1 MRFRHVCLEAVGYVL
16 PEEQVTSED
25 LETRLS
31 PVYERLNLP
40 AGRLEL
46 MTGIVERRFFPAGSK
61 PGPIS
66 AQAARLAV
74 EASGLPISAFGALIH
89 GSVCR
94 DQMEPATANLVHHR
108 AGLPREAL
116 VLDVSN
122 ACLGLLN
129 GALMLAQMIEAGQI
143 QAGVVVGAE
152 LGRGLVEGTIDSLL
166 HDAELTRQSIK
177 PAFAS
182 LTIGSAAAA
191 LVLCDRRLSQRGTRL
206 LGGCWRNDTAAHLLC
221 AGGVEAE
228 RSGDHRPR
236 MDTDSEALLEAGI
249 ELAEQTWQETCR
261 HLGWCDSTIRHV
273 FTHQVG
279 KAHRKLLLERLSLP
293 LTSDF
298 PIHDRFGNTG
308 AVALPLSLALGA
320 EQGHVPAGAP
330 VALLGIGSGLNS
342 LMLGLEWQSVA
353 VQGAVG
359 IETETPQAV
368 CLST

>member
-1 MRFRHVCLEAVGYVL
+1 MRFRHVCLEAVGYVV
-16 PEEQVTSED
+16 PEERITSDQIEAQ
-25 LETRLS
+25 LA
-31 PVYERLNLP
+31 PVYERLHLP

-46 MTGIVERRFFPAGSK
+46 MTGIQERRFFPRGSK

-66 AQAARLAV
+66 ARAAELAIQ
-74 EASGLPISAFGALIH
+74 ASGLPRSVFGALIH

-94 DQMEPATANLVHHR
+94 DQMEPATANLVHYR
-108 AGLPREAL
+108 VGLPKSAL

-129 GALMLAQMIEAGQI
+129 GAVLIAQMIEAGQI

-152 LGRGLVEGTIDSLL
+152 LGRDLVEGTIDSLL
-166 HDAELTRQSIK
+166 NDSRLTRQSIK

-191 LVLCDRRLSQRGTRL
+191 LVLCDRRLSQRQTRFT
-206 LGGCWRNDTAAHLLC
+206 GGAWSNDTEAHLLC
-221 AGGVEAE
+221 AGGVESAPV
-228 RSGDHRPR
+228 GDHRPR

-249 ELAEQTWQETCR
+249 RLADSTWQQTQAV
-261 HLGWCDSTIRHV
+261 LGWSAETVQRV

-279 KAHRKLLLERLSLP
+279 KAHRKLLLERLQLP
-293 LTSDF
+293 INSDF
-298 PIHDRFGNTG
+298 PVYQQFGNTG
-308 AVALPLSLALGA
+308 AAALPLSLALGA
-320 EQGHVPAGAP
+320 EQNHVPSGSR

-342 LMLGLEWQSVA
+342 LMLGLDWQSLA

-359 IETETPQAV
+359 V
-368 CLST
+368 